1 MWVQERKSDIQRGKY
16 NINIHESK
24 AKVIALKNMEQ
35 KLFDT
40 LLLMLNIKTEKE
52 TTQQTDTCSKLT
64 IETLEK
70 NVKNVI

>member
-1 MWVQERKSDIQRGKY
+1 
-16 NINIHESK
+16 
-24 AKVIALKNMEQ
+24 MEQ